1 MKWVRLLQE
10 GQICWGQLHDG
21 MIQVCVGSPLAGGQ
35 HCRPHPTLERLPL
48 ADTPLLPPCEPTKIV
63 CVGRNYRAHAQELGH
78 ALEEDHPLLFLKPP
92 SALLPP
98 GGAILLPRVS
108 QRVDHEGE
116 LGVVIGRRCRNLQPG
131 QDLRPYLFGFTC
143 VNDVTARDLQNREP
157 QWFRAKGFDTFCPV
171 GPVVVESPGPDPA
184 RPWAG
189 LRVETHVNGELRQ
202 SGSTDDFL
210 FSLEAVLVAVTAVM
224 TLEPGDLI
232 ATGTPA
238 GVGPLAPGDR
248 VSVSIS
254 GIGTLENRV
263 AAAPEA

>member
-10 GQICWGQLHDG
+10 GQSCWGQVHDG

-35 HCRPHPTLERLPL
+35 YCRPHPTLERLPL
-48 ADTPLLPPCEPTKIV
+48 EGTPLLPPCQPTKIV
-63 CVGRNYRAHAQELGH
+63 CVGRNYRAHAEELGH
-78 ALEEDHPLLFLKPP
+78 AVQETDPLFFLKPP
-92 SALLPP
+92 SSLLAP
-98 GGAILLPRVS
+98 GGTILLPSLS

-116 LGVVIGRRCRNLQPG
+116 LGVVIARRCHRLRPG
-131 QDLRPYLFGFTC
+131 ADLRPYLFGFTC
-143 VNDVTARDLQNREP
+143 VNDVTARDLQSREP
-157 QWFRAKGFDTFCPV
+157 QWTRAKGFDTFCPV
-171 GPVVVESPGPDPA
+171 GPVVVEAPGADPA

-189 LRVETHVNGELRQ
+189 LRVETRVNGVLRQ

-210 FSLEAVLVAVTAVM
+210 FSLEAQLAAITAVM

-254 GIGTLENRV
+254 GIGTLENLV